1 MTRIEILEANGIEMI
16 ISEDKK
22 TRTFKKDGVEKEF
35 HYQGRVSIEQME
47 KLFGKIKHSKRW

>member
-1 MTRIEILEANGIEMI
+1 MTRIEILEVNGIEMI

-22 TRTFKKDGVEKEF
+22 TRTLKKDGVEKKF